1 MTVLRIIIRYLTDK
15 SFRHYMIYF
24 MARIENKNGIRDK
37 IDEELEK
44 YKQETVEMLKKRV
57 DKLQS
62 AINILKPVPQASV
75 VVSPLN
81 DLLNELKED
90 YKEVSEMINN

>member
-1 MTVLRIIIRYLTDK
+1 
-15 SFRHYMIYF
+15 MIYF